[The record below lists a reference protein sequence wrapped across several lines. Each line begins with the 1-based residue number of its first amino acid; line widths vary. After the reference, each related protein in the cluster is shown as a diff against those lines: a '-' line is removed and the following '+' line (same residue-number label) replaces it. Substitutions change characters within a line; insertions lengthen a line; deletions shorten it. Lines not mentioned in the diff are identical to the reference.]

1 MVNNGNI
8 FSKTPSRFSTWLN
21 PNIHTDILVSCR
33 NIEVYMCN
41 YMANSSELGQHLYYK
56 NWPKFWISMEIF
68 YSIFRPSGNSLYH
81 FVWFFLK
88 FIITSSKCNYDIYIW
103 VETFRLNSIR
113 LFLVTYYLKINYFNA
128 NYVSMPTNEYNLQNY
143 FKIY

>member
-1 MVNNGNI
+1 MI
-8 FSKTPSRFSTWLN
+8 FF
-21 PNIHTDILVSCR
+21 
-33 NIEVYMCN
+33 
-41 YMANSSELGQHLYYK
+41 
-56 NWPKFWISMEIF
+56 
-68 YSIFRPSGNSLYH
+68 
-81 FVWFFLK
+81 K